1 MRDAMI
7 STTTTTAAASGL
19 DFSVAMKS
27 ETLSIS
33 YVPKSMSHSKSPHR
47 LSEIIYGSEPT
58 TGLATALVETYAPN
72 RRRLATPSN
81 AKKSRRDAIDLAPDK
96 RRDKKL
102 RSEQQHRAKHTCT
115 ECGVGM
121 MPEET
126 GECSDA
132 NNDR

>member
-58 TGLATALVETYAPN
+58 TGLATALVENVPN
-72 RRRLATPSN
+72 RRRPATPSN
-81 AKKSRRDAIDLAPDK
+81 EKKSRRGAIDLAAHKRCDK
-96 RRDKKL
+96 
-102 RSEQQHRAKHTCT
+102 
-115 ECGVGM
+115 
-121 MPEET
+121 
-126 GECSDA
+126 
-132 NNDR
+132 